1 MVTVW
6 VSGANR
12 PASEVASAMATVRT
26 SVRLLEAQAA
36 LRGGTAMVSGATWPA
51 PEAIG
56 SSTRLGATREV
67 KWSTT
72 EAYNALVPWTLWPIL
87 GAVGVSS

>member
-1 MVTVW
+1 MVTTR

-12 PASEVASAMATVRT
+12 PAPEAVSAMATVRT
-26 SVRLLEAQAA
+26 SVRLLKAQAA

-51 PEAIG
+51 PEAISATTQPG
-56 SSTRLGATREV
+56 TRGV